1 MTADPLLDLLKT
13 GQLEDHR
20 DRVTITGADPIYP
33 TRYRIGLASATA
45 LAAQSAAIAAIWRD
59 RCGRGQDV
67 VIDTAAAAMSLEAVL
82 MLRQRG
88 YAVPYP
94 DVKYPLTAF
103 HPCKDGRSIFLHA
116 GYPYLRDGLLK
127 LLDCPNDTDA
137 INRAVARWDSFAL
150 ETAVAE
156 QGLCGGVARSAE
168 EWLET
173 PQGAMLA
180 AMPVVSITRIG
191 NGEPRPFAP
200 AARPLSDVRALDLT
214 HVLAGPTATRTLA
227 EQGATVLRVRPPAHP
242 TIPSFVMDTGH
253 GKLSTLLDLT
263 QKSDHDCLWNL
274 IADADVFAESYR
286 PGAIAGLG
294 FSPEELAARR
304 PGIVYLSLS
313 CYGETGPWGTRR
325 GWEQL
330 AQSVTGMAVGE
341 GSLSQPQL
349 SPVYPND
356 YVTGYLGA
364 FGVTAALRLRARFGG
379 SYHVKV
385 ALCRTAM
392 WIQSLGA
399 VASIPQTILVPPGVA
414 ESLSLERE
422 TPYGRLRYL
431 GPVPRFSE
439 TRPYWELPTAPM
451 AANEAAWPAMPAAA
465 NGPPVPVNAGVPH

>member
-1 MTADPLLDLLKT
+1 MTADALHELLKA
-13 GQLEDHR
+13 GRLEDHQSR
-20 DRVTITGADPIYP
+20 IVVTGSDPVYP
-33 TRYRIGLASATA
+33 TRYRIGQAAATA
-45 LAAQSAAIAAIWRD
+45 LAAQSAAIAAIWQD
-59 RCGRGQDV
+59 RSGRSQDIA
-67 VIDTAAAAMSLEAVL
+67 IDTAAAAMSLEAVL

-127 LLDCPNDTDA
+127 LLDCPNDSDA
-137 INRAVARWDSFAL
+137 INKAVAKWDAFKL
-150 ETAVAE
+150 EDAVADL
-156 QGLCGGVARSAE
+156 GLCGGVARSRE
-168 EWLET
+168 EWLKT
-173 PQGAMLA
+173 PQGALLA
-180 AMPVVSITRIG
+180 DMPVVSITRIG
-191 NGEPRPFAP
+191 DGEAKPFAP
-200 AARPLSDVRALDLT
+200 AARPLSDVRVLDLT

-227 EQGATVLRVRPPAHP
+227 EQGATVLRIRPPAHP

-263 QKSDHDCLWNL
+263 QKADHDCLWKL
-274 IADADVFAESYR
+274 IGNADVFAESYR
-286 PGAIAGLG
+286 PGALDKLG
-294 FSPEELAARR
+294 FSPEDLASHH

-313 CYGETGPWGTRR
+313 CYGETGDWGTRR

-330 AQSVTGMAVGE
+330 AQSVSGMAVGE
-341 GSLSQPQL
+341 GSLSDPQL

-356 YVTGYLGA
+356 YITGYLGA
-364 FGVTAALRLRARFGG
+364 FGITAALRLRAAMGG

-392 WIQSLGA
+392 WIQSLGH
-399 VASIPQTILVPPGVA
+399 VQSVPPSILVPPGTA
-414 ESLSLERE
+414 ESLALQRE
-422 TPYGRLRYL
+422 TAYGRLSYL

-451 AANEAAWPAMPAAA
+451 AAHEAAWPAMPSAPS
-465 NGPPVPVNAGVPH
+465 GPPVPVNAGVPH